1 VEIWGDEC
9 GLGGIRGIFGVLAR
23 FWEACR
29 VRYEG
34 DRKIYGACGSEN
46 ATGLCLVAVGGQV
59 GELWEAMSFLGDVF
73 GHFETELPFW
83 ES

>member
-1 VEIWGDEC
+1 MWIGGHLGHFWGS
-9 GLGGIRGIFGVLAR
+9 GAFLGGLLGYYG
-23 FWEACR
+23 
-29 VRYEG
+29 G

-59 GELWEAMSFLGDVF
+59 GELWEDMSFLGDVF